1 MADAT
6 YGPKVY
12 RQQGGDRM
20 VVASGGSLDVESG
33 GEIDIESGGALKI
46 AGVDVTPELAALNGV
61 TASAAELNILDG
73 VTASTA
79 ELNILDGVTATAAEL
94 NILDGVTATAAELN
108 ILDGV
113 TATAAEVNA
122 LDGAPMDATLVVGAE
137 GGGTTINVAIQLKDL
152 AGDDL
157 AVRGSVLAYLSDDA
171 NGDSIAAAAPSGG
184 WAIGTDGLLIPVVAN
199 KCAQLVS
206 EADGDIDV
214 NVVEAGAATW
224 YVILVL
230 PNGKLKASGAVTFA
244 P

>member
-73 VTASTA
+73 VTAST
-79 ELNILDGVTATAAEL
+79 AEL

>member
-79 ELNILDGVTATAAEL
+79 ELNILDGGAATAT
-94 NILDGVTATAAELN
+94 V
-108 ILDGV
+108 V
-113 TATAAEVNA
+113 MA
-122 LDGAPMDATLVVGAE
+122 LEGAPRDAPLVVGAE